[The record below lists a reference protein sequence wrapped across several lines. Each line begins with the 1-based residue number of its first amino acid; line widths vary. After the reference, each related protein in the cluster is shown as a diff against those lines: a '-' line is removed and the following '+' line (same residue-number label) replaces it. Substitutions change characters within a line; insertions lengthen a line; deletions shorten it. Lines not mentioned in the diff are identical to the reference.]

1 MKLSSPKLINKYFF
15 ASIFL
20 FICFSSQAQLGFCQG
35 NSGNPIFEEDF
46 GQGTQ
51 NGPPL
56 STDITSYEYV
66 SQGPQD
72 GEYTISSSLFQL
84 GSFHNTGDHTGNTNG
99 KALIVNASF
108 DAGLFYQIPITGLCI
123 NNSYEFSAFLM
134 NVYDADSNACPNNG
148 IPVNVRFQIWD
159 ETDTTL
165 LAEGNTG
172 NINGTSNPIWQQF
185 ALTFTTLTGQ
195 DSVILK
201 MLNNGEG
208 GCGNDLAIDDIV
220 FKSCGDLTEIIT
232 EDGSSSLQICENE
245 NIDNL
250 TLEASP
256 DFSVYDSPSYQWQE
270 SSDAVNWTNIPGETG
285 NELTITNPSS
295 SQFYRTLVSE
305 DAANVSNNACNSISS
320 IFEVQIIELVD
331 PVSEGDVFVCE
342 GDEQNLSVQT
352 NNNIT
357 VDWYDS
363 PTGGNLLAENTFEFE
378 PEANGTYYA
387 EATTIN
393 GNCTNPNRVAIQ
405 YLLYETPQLED
416 ESTVICEGE
425 VVTLSEDIENVE
437 YLWNTGETSN
447 SIEVEEAGEYTLE
460 ITTENNCVVSK
471 IFTVETITAPVIEN
485 ISQNSNTLTVEMA
498 SEGDFSYSID
508 GNNYQ
513 NLPIFNNLEGGLYT
527 IYVLENNGCGI
538 ATEEYI
544 LLVIPEFFTP
554 NGDQINDKFEIEGD
568 TYFDEFEIVIFD
580 RYGKVLKQGRQA
592 PFEWDGTYNGKN
604 MPTDDYWYRLTID
617 GKTYTGNITLLR

>member
-1 MKLSSPKLINKYFF
+1 MKISTPILLNKYFF
-15 ASIFL
+15 AFIFL
-20 FICFSSQAQLGFCQG
+20 FIGFSSQAQLGFCQG

-56 STDITSYEYV
+56 STNITSYDYV
-66 SQGPQD
+66 NQGPQD
-72 GEYTISSSLFQL
+72 GQYTISSSLFQL
-84 GSFHNTGDHTGNTNG
+84 GSFHNTGDHTGNANG

-134 NVYDADSNACPNNG
+134 NVYDADANACPNNG

-185 ALTFTTLTGQ
+185 ALTFTTLPGQ

-220 FKSCGDLTEIIT
+220 FKSCGDLTEIT
-232 EDGSSSLQICENE
+232 AEDGSSSLQICENE

-270 SSDAVNWTNIPGETG
+270 SSDAVNWANILGETG
-285 NELTITNPSS
+285 NELTITNPNS

-320 IFEVQIIELVD
+320 IFEVQIIELID

-342 GDEQNLSVQT
+342 GDEQNLSVET

-357 VDWYDS
+357 IDWYDS
-363 PTGGNLLAENTFEFE
+363 LSGGNLLAENTFEFE
-378 PEANGTYYA
+378 PEENGTYYA

-471 IFTVETITAPVIEN
+471 IFTVETITTPVIEN
-485 ISQNSNTLTVEMA
+485 ISQNSNTLIVEMV

-513 NLPIFNNLEGGLYT
+513 NPPIFNNLEGGLYT

-580 RYGKVLKQGRQA
+580 RYGKVLKQGQQA
-592 PFEWDGTYNGKN
+592 PFQWDGTYNGKN
-604 MPTDDYWYRLTID
+604 MPTDDYWYRLKID
-617 GKTYTGNITLLR
+617 NRTYTGNITLMR